1 MRKSLLFFFLL
12 SHLSILAGEV
22 KTQFVIW
29 AKDGTHICYA
39 LAEKPKVTFSEN
51 ALLVSTKGI
60 EVSYPLKNLLRF
72 TVEDETI
79 TSLTDIQSEKRFPK
93 LEGDYLVF
101 PNIDTNSIVRIASVN
116 GMIIFQKTIQTNGN
130 YSYPISNLKS
140 GIYLVTIN
148 DLSYKIIV
156 K

>member
-1 MRKSLLFFFLL
+1 MAS
-12 SHLSILAGEV
+12 EM

-29 AKDGTHICYA
+29 AKDGSHVCYA
-39 LAEKPKVTFSEN
+39 LAEKPKVTLSEN
-51 ALLVSTKGI
+51 DLLVSSKGI
-60 EVSYPLKNLLRF
+60 VVSYPLNNLLRF
-72 TVEDETI
+72 TFEDETI

-93 LEGDYLVF
+93 LEGEFLVF
-101 PNIDTNSIVRIASVN
+101 PNTDANSVVRIASLN
-116 GMIIFQKTIQTNGN
+116 GTIILQKTIQTNGN

-148 DLSYKIIV
+148 NLSYKIIV

>member
-116 GMIIFQKTIQTNGN
+116 GMIIFQKTIQTNDN
-130 YSYPISNLKS
+130 YSYPISILKS

-148 DLSYKIIV
+148 DLSYKIII